1 MPYFVPYMSQQ
12 SVTDSRMARA
22 LLTDGERQALTD
34 EDMDDNTRSTHL
46 SRIKNKLDLLGED
59 ARILRENA
67 PEIYEQAREEFCE
80 EELDER
86 VQRLEEEVEELRGQL
101 DDED

>member
-1 MPYFVPYMSQQ
+1 MSHQP
-12 SVTDSRMARA
+12 VNDSRMARA

-46 SRIKNKLDLLGED
+46 SRIKNKLERLSED
-59 ARILRENA
+59 ARILRENN
-67 PEIYEQAREEFCE
+67 PELYEQAREQFCE

-86 VQRLEEEVEELRGQL
+86 VQRLEEEVEALRSQL
-101 DDED
+101 DEESDSE